1 MSSKIFQ
8 FWRTAVTI
16 VTPLLLCPLIFY
28 VKTSEA
34 KCAFLIMTM
43 AVFWVTECV
52 PLPVTALL
60 PIILLPFLG
69 IMTTDDVCITY
80 FKESNMMFIGSLITA
95 IAVEK
100 CLLHQRIA
108 LKALIHIG
116 TSPRLLMLGL
126 MLPTMFLSM
135 WISNTATTSMMVP
148 IVEAIISELNSE
160 ISKEGDMKEAD
171 QQKNIQKVRE
181 MLFLSVAY
189 AASCGGVGTLTGT
202 GPNLVLKGMIG
213 TLFGSQ
219 TPVNFA
225 SWMAFALPTV
235 IVNLF
240 LCWAWL
246 QLYFIGPPWKKSS
259 VNVGSKKAIK
269 KLLNT
274 KYTELGPMTF
284 QQFAVLVHFII
295 LVALWFFRE
304 PRFMPG
310 WGDFFTEEEERDC
323 GKVVENQMVDD
334 ASSAM
339 LIVFLM
345 FIFPA
350 TLSFWPFTSLQD
362 SKISPALLD
371 WQYVQ
376 KRFPWGVSILFGGGF
391 ALAEAAEKSGLSTY
405 IGGQLSGLE
414 SLPQW
419 AMVVVICITIAA
431 LTEVTSNVA
440 TANILLPVLAEV
452 ARATEINPLY
462 LMVPA
467 TVTCSYAFML
477 PVATPPNAIAHEA
490 SGMSST
496 QMMKVGFMLNILCI
510 ITSMVAINTYG
521 VVLFNLD
528 QFPDW
533 ANKTIGCADLEHNTT
548 LLHPL

>member
-1 MSSKIFQ
+1 
-8 FWRTAVTI
+8 
-16 VTPLLLCPLIFY
+16 
-28 VKTSEA
+28 
-34 KCAFLIMTM
+34 
-43 AVFWVTECV
+43 
-52 PLPVTALL
+52 
-60 PIILLPFLG
+60 
-69 IMTTDDVCITY
+69 
-80 FKESNMMFIGSLITA
+80 
-95 IAVEK
+95 
-100 CLLHQRIA
+100 
-108 LKALIHIG
+108 
-116 TSPRLLMLGL
+116 LMLGL

-148 IVEAIISELNSE
+148 IVDAIILELNSE
-160 ISKEGDMKEAD
+160 ISKEGEMTETSL
-171 QQKNIQKVRE
+171 QKNTQKVKE

-189 AASCGGVGTLTGT
+189 ASSCGGVGTLTGT

-219 TPVNFA
+219 TPLNFA
-225 SWMAFALPTV
+225 SWMAFAMPIA
-235 IVNLF
+235 IVNLC
-240 LCWAWL
+240 LVWTWL
-246 QLYFIGPPWKKSS
+246 QLYFIGLPWKRSS
-259 VNVGSKKAIK
+259 VNVGSKKAIQ

-274 KYTELGPMTF
+274 KYAELGPMSF
-284 QQFAVLVHFII
+284 QQVAVLVHFSI

-310 WGDFFTEEEERDC
+310 WGDLFTEEEEKDC
-323 GKVVENQMVDD
+323 GEIVENQMVND

-345 FIFPA
+345 FVFPS
-350 TLSFWPFTSLQD
+350 TLSFWPFSTLKD

-391 ALAEAAEKSGLSTY
+391 ALAEAAEKSGLSAY

-414 SLPQW
+414 KLPQW
-419 AMVVVICITIAA
+419 AMVLVLCICIAA
-431 LTEVTSNVA
+431 LTEVTSCVA
-440 TANILLPVLAEV
+440 TANIILPVLVEV
-452 ARATEINPLY
+452 ARVTEINPLY

-477 PVATPPNAIAHEA
+477 PVATPSNAIVHDA
-490 SGMSST
+490 SGISSS

-510 ITSMVAINTYG
+510 ITNMLAINTYG
-521 VVLFNLD
+521 VSIFNLD

-533 ANKTIGCADLEHNTT
+533 ANNTIVCADLEHNTT
-548 LLHPL
+548 LFHL